1 MKIIITEDQKKL
13 IVESKKIE
21 SSQNMVDMSFEQI
34 KENCENNFVN
44 QYACDEMEYVDKI
57 EVISSNKGSTITRN
71 IRENFLLIDVDIHY
85 TSLKYQNFSNFVYQ
99 LQYEA
104 REIVGA
110 RNIIINLRKEI
121 NSNNNPQF

>member
-1 MKIIITEDQKKL
+1 MKIILTERQYKIL
-13 IVESKKIE
+13 FESKKIE

-44 QYACDEMEYVDKI
+44 RYACDEMEYVDKI
-57 EVISSNKGSTITRN
+57 EVISSNKGSKITRN